1 MAEKSSEKPPVE
13 PASTAPTIDTS
24 GSATAA
30 TTKPSSGAE
39 SPRTARDP
47 DFDDD
52 EHEQSLP
59 VPERQPTAKGG
70 PKRVSFQEEEGP
82 TPPPKPPRPMSPRAK
97 AEATLIEAFPSI
109 DIKVVK
115 AVLVASNGKVEPAF
129 NALLG
134 ETPPSSYERS

>member
-1 MAEKSSEKPPVE
+1 MAEKPTEKPSTE
-13 PASTAPTIDTS
+13 PAAQAADSTTSKPTS
-24 GSATAA
+24 
-30 TTKPSSGAE
+30 SSGAE
-39 SPRTARDP
+39 SPRTAREP

-52 EHEQSLP
+52 VHEHNLT
-59 VPERQPTAKGG
+59 VPERQATPKGQ
-70 PKRVSFQEEEGP
+70 KRVSFQDDEAP
-82 TPPPKPPRPMSPRAK
+82 APPPKPPRPMSPRAK

-134 ETPPSSYERS
+134 EAFNAMAYQSF